1 MNGVVSGGIQEFV
14 TARYGTEAWAKVK
27 SDAGLDNLFLAY
39 GDGFD
44 EESLL
49 AAVQSIAEHSGKKP
63 EEILEEF
70 GVYWIEHAGRETFS
84 SFYSLAGTSARE
96 FLLNMH
102 RLNAKGSWEGLAA
115 DPERF
120 ECTELHDGRLHIHYR
135 STEGFCAAVRGMI
148 AGLGRLCGQKLRVRE
163 IACRQK
169 GEPHCTLEV
178 TFP

>member
-14 TARYGTEAWAKVK
+14 TARYGTEAWNKVR
-27 SDAGLDNLFLAY
+27 SDAGLDDLFLAY

-44 EESLL
+44 EESVL
-49 AAVQSIAEHSGKKP
+49 AAVQSLA
-63 EEILEEF
+63 
-70 GVYWIEHAGRETFS
+70 EHAGRETFS
-84 SFYSLAGTSARE
+84 SFYSLAGTSAKE

-115 DPERF
+115 DPERL